1 MRPLQI
7 CLVDS
12 NTKTR
17 PRVVC
22 VVKKLKVLV
31 KVLYRVS
38 SQLVIVGQQRV
49 LIRRTLVA
57 NISSVIRRPC
67 HIVFGNLA

>member
-7 CLVDS
+7 CLVES

-17 PRVVC
+17 PRIVC

-38 SQLVIVGQQRV
+38 SQLVVVGQQRV
-49 LIRRTLVA
+49 LIRRTL
-57 NISSVIRRPC
+57 
-67 HIVFGNLA
+67 